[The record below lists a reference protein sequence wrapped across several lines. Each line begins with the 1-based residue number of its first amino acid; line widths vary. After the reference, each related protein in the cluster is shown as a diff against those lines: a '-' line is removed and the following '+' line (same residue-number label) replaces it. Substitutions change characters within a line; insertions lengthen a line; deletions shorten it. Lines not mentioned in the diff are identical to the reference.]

1 MPEDVTLITHSARS
15 SMTQAP
21 LTRTRGNGVRSADLL
36 KDNDGWLEGKF
47 RLLEKL
53 GEGGFGL
60 VFKAEQVQP
69 IQRLVA
75 VKILKAGMDTQQVIA
90 RFDTERQSLALM
102 EHPNIARV
110 LDAGETERGQ
120 PYFVME
126 LVRGRSITSYASKK
140 NLTLNQRLELFIPVC
155 QAVNH
160 AHQKGI
166 IHRDLKPSNVMVMEE
181 DGNSVPKVIDFGIA
195 KVLEQKDVS
204 QTLAT
209 GMDQL
214 VGTPG
219 YISPEQIEHGS
230 SHVDTRSDVYA
241 LGSILM
247 ELLTGKALVTP
258 MDIAQ
263 KPLHQILRDQVER
276 DPPKPSSRES
286 SLKGDLDWIIL
297 KALERDPARRYGNA
311 DDLADDLRRY
321 LRHEPVRACP
331 PSRAYVIGKFVR
343 RHQVGV
349 AAGVSIALAV
359 LAGGITSTALYFE
372 AEKNRVAAEEAGSNL
387 KKEYSRS
394 DEVMARQFTER
405 RDYTESVAWLTR
417 ALRTDPGN
425 SLAATNLLSLLQ
437 HKHLLHPTTPD
448 LPLPPGAQEARLVAL
463 SRQAGKAVAVST
475 VQPKSDKGSP
485 KSVLSIWD
493 TTTHERTDHTLPR
506 QTIATCLAVSHDGQ
520 TVILALDNGQVERW
534 SLADGT
540 HAPLQPKLPQ
550 SVLSLALSGDGQVL
564 AVGGEDGT
572 IQVWDMRQPD
582 RPGLVLK
589 SAAFPVHLV
598 TLDYLGTLVAAAHVV
613 ESQDVKGQAVVWDLS
628 SGKTIGD
635 PFETR
640 DGISSL
646 AIHREREMI
655 AVGLHSGT
663 VHVGNF
669 RTETELLPPLGHP
682 SSVMCLSMNADASTL
697 TVGDSRGYLHAWD
710 LTKGQPRTPAQAH
723 DGEILT
729 AAQALEQ
736 GLVTSVSR
744 HGEMQVW
751 NTVTGERV
759 THRLR
764 HSIAQISVTPDG
776 SMLIV
781 APRHEPSVQ
790 VWSTY
795 QRMTTR
801 HYLAEAHESYL
812 ETPTLPKDAP
822 SAVLEAH
829 TRAWNRAGT
838 HLAIAD
844 GTGRVSV
851 LKTAGGFQSVGP
863 SFTHPPAVGA
873 VAISEDGTLAATS
886 GRDQEVRLWDVPSG
900 KATGIAIRH
909 ESFVNALAMSSDGRH
924 LVTVTDEGEIR
935 VWDARTGDGLTPG
948 LRQGSGLT
956 EVHVSADGQKIVF
969 RMEGQGW
976 FSLPMP
982 QAPETLPD
990 WFLNLAETQA
1000 RRRLSEDGKAQTL
1013 GLAQVHNALAQ
1024 VPKKAGDKDATALRW
1039 ARWLMSDP
1047 DIRPL
1052 SPQEDEPLEEY
1063 VQELAKKKDPGAHA
1077 EALRYRVKM
1086 AGE

>member
-1 MPEDVTLITHSARS
+1 M
-15 SMTQAP
+15 
-21 LTRTRGNGVRSADLL
+21 
-36 KDNDGWLEGKF
+36 
-47 RLLEKL
+47 
-53 GEGGFGL
+53 
-60 VFKAEQVQP
+60 
-69 IQRLVA
+69 
-75 VKILKAGMDTQQVIA
+75 
-90 RFDTERQSLALM
+90 
-102 EHPNIARV
+102 
-110 LDAGETERGQ
+110 
-120 PYFVME
+120 
-126 LVRGRSITSYASKK
+126 
-140 NLTLNQRLELFIPVC
+140 
-155 QAVNH
+155 
-160 AHQKGI
+160 
-166 IHRDLKPSNVMVMEE
+166 
-181 DGNSVPKVIDFGIA
+181 
-195 KVLEQKDVS
+195 
-204 QTLAT
+204 
-209 GMDQL
+209 
-214 VGTPG
+214 
-219 YISPEQIEHGS
+219 
-230 SHVDTRSDVYA
+230 
-241 LGSILM
+241 
-247 ELLTGKALVTP
+247 
-258 MDIAQ
+258 
-263 KPLHQILRDQVER
+263 
-276 DPPKPSSRES
+276 
-286 SLKGDLDWIIL
+286 
-297 KALERDPARRYGNA
+297 
-311 DDLADDLRRY
+311 
-321 LRHEPVRACP
+321 RH
-331 PSRAYVIGKFVR
+331 
-343 RHQVGV
+343 
-349 AAGVSIALAV
+349 L
-359 LAGGITSTALYFE
+359 
-372 AEKNRVAAEEAGSNL
+372 
-387 KKEYSRS
+387 
-394 DEVMARQFTER
+394 
-405 RDYTESVAWLTR
+405 
-417 ALRTDPGN
+417 
-425 SLAATNLLSLLQ
+425 
-437 HKHLLHPTTPD
+437 
-448 LPLPPGAQEARLVAL
+448 
-463 SRQAGKAVAVST
+463 
-475 VQPKSDKGSP
+475 
-485 KSVLSIWD
+485 
-493 TTTHERTDHTLPR
+493 
-506 QTIATCLAVSHDGQ
+506 
-520 TVILALDNGQVERW
+520 
-534 SLADGT
+534 
-540 HAPLQPKLPQ
+540 
-550 SVLSLALSGDGQVL
+550 
-564 AVGGEDGT
+564 
-572 IQVWDMRQPD
+572 D
-582 RPGLVLK
+582 RPGRVLN
-589 SAAFPVHLV
+589 SSTFPVHLV

-729 AAQALEQ
+729 TAQALEQ

-801 HYLAEAHESYL
+801 RYLAEAHESYL

-822 SAVLEAH
+822 PAVLEAQ

-851 LKTAGGFQSVGP
+851 LKVTGGFQPVGP